1 MRNWSSAIQIF
12 YFTMIKSMLFASII
26 LFSSLILRGQ
36 NLVVNPSFEIANDSV
51 SLIPPGEFSATK
63 AMGWSM
69 PTRAQAT
76 LYGSIPTIA
85 TTNRAFNRWKFTAKT
100 GNNVIG
106 IMTYGSILT
115 DEKNELREYL
125 QGTLTKALTV
135 GQKYYVSYWVHFH
148 CEGSNNLG
156 VAFGKT
162 PLSTDSVFRLP
173 LKPNVINSTIVN
185 YSNSTVWEEVRDSFI
200 AREPYKYF
208 IIGNFLSNKETKV
221 QSNKYHYHKA
231 YLDEIKVEEATDS
244 KMPSRAF
251 DVVVE
256 NESVVS
262 NSNLKNNAQKNIE
275 QNASS
280 TTLSVL
286 PRSARSDN
294 SSVAMTKDQ
303 NSIDKSINNTSVA
316 NNSSSV
322 STPTASK
329 PVTTTPSESA
339 APTAVKGE
347 VLVLDK
353 VLFQFN
359 SATLEATSS
368 AQLDKLVAYLQ
379 RNPSMKI
386 LIKGHTSSE
395 GSEEYNQ
402 KLSENRSKSV
412 VDYLISKNIGKERL
426 TFKGF
431 GKSQP
436 IHTNGTEESRQQNRR
451 VEFEIIE

>member
-12 YFTMIKSMLFASII
+12 YFTMKKSMLFVSFIFI
-26 LFSSLILRGQ
+26 SSAILRGQ
-36 NLVVNPSFEIANDSV
+36 NLVVNPSFEIASDSV

-85 TTNRAFNRWKFTAKT
+85 TTNRALNRWKFTAKT

-173 LKPNVINSTIVN
+173 LKPNVINSSIIN
-185 YSNSTVWEEVRDSFI
+185 YSNSTIWQEVRDSFI
-200 AREPYKYF
+200 ARKPYKYF
-208 IIGNFLSNKETKV
+208 IIGNFLSNKETQV

-231 YLDEIKVEEATDS
+231 YLDEINVEEALDS
-244 KMPSRAF
+244 KMPSRTF
-251 DVVVE
+251 DVVVD
-256 NESVVS
+256 NESVAS
-262 NSNLKNNAQKNIE
+262 TSSIKNNAQKNIE
-275 QNASS
+275 QNAS
-280 TTLSVL
+280 TTIPSV
-286 PRSARSDN
+286 SN
-294 SSVAMTKDQ
+294 Q
-303 NSIDKSINNTSVA
+303 NSIEKSTINTTIS
-316 NNSSSV
+316 NNSTNN
-322 STPTASK
+322 STTVASK
-329 PVTTTPSESA
+329 PTSTPSTA
-339 APTAVKGE
+339 IPNAVKGE

-359 SATLEATSS
+359 SSTLESTSS
-368 AQLDKLVAYLQ
+368 AQLNKLVAYLQ
-379 RNPSMKI
+379 RNPTMKI
-386 LIKGHTSSE
+386 LVKGHTSIE

-412 VDYLISKNIGKERL
+412 VDYLISKNIGKDRL
-426 TFKGF
+426 TFKGY

>member
-1 MRNWSSAIQIF
+1 MK
-12 YFTMIKSMLFASII
+12 KSMLFALII
-26 LFSSLILRGQ
+26 LFSSTILRGQ
-36 NLVVNPSFEIANDSV
+36 NLVVNPSFEIADDSV

-85 TTNRAFNRWKFTAKT
+85 TTNRALNRWKFTAKT

-173 LKPNVINSTIVN
+173 LKPNVINSSIIN
-185 YSNSTVWEEVRDSFI
+185 YSNSIVWQEVRDSFI

-208 IIGNFLSNKETKV
+208 IIGNFLSNKETQV

-231 YLDEIKVEEATDS
+231 YLDEIKVEEASDS

-251 DVVVE
+251 DVVVD

-262 NSNLKNNAQKNIE
+262 NTNVKNNAQKNIE
-275 QNASS
+275 QNTPS
-280 TTLSVL
+280 TT
-286 PRSARSDN
+286 
-294 SSVAMTKDQ
+294 SSVNAP
-303 NSIDKSINNTSVA
+303 NSIEKSINNTSVV
-316 NNSSSV
+316 NNSTNI
-322 STPTASK
+322 STPNASK
-329 PVTTTPSESA
+329 QTTTPSTSSV
-339 APTAVKGE
+339 PNAVKGE

-359 SATLEATSS
+359 SATLESTSS

-379 RNPSMKI
+379 RNPTMKI
-386 LIKGHTSSE
+386 LVKGHTSSE

-412 VDYLISKNIGKERL
+412 VDYLILKNISKERL

-436 IHTNGTEESRQQNRR
+436 INPNGTEESRQQNRR

>member
-1 MRNWSSAIQIF
+1 MK
-12 YFTMIKSMLFASII
+12 KSMLLAISI
-26 LFSSLILRGQ
+26 LFSSSILRGQ
-36 NLVVNPSFEIANDSV
+36 NLVVNPSFEIASDSV

-85 TTNRAFNRWKFTAKT
+85 TSNRALNRWKFTAKT

-125 QGTLTKALTV
+125 QGTLTKTLTV

-173 LKPNVINSTIVN
+173 LKPNVINSSIIN
-185 YSNSTVWEEVRDSFI
+185 YSNSTIWQEVRDSFI
-200 AREPYKYF
+200 AREPYKNF
-208 IIGNFLSNKETKV
+208 IIGNFFSNKDTKV

-231 YLDEIKVEEATDS
+231 YLDEIKVEEALDS
-244 KMPSRAF
+244 KMPSRTF
-251 DVVVE
+251 DVVAD
-256 NESVVS
+256 NESVSS
-262 NSNLKNNAQKNIE
+262 NTNVKNNTQKNIE

-280 TTLSVL
+280 TTPSVNA
-286 PRSARSDN
+286 P
-294 SSVAMTKDQ
+294 
-303 NSIDKSINNTSVA
+303 NSIEKSINNTPVI
-316 NNSSSV
+316 NSSATV
-322 STPTASK
+322 STPNVSK
-329 PVTTTPSESA
+329 SATTTSSTSSIPN
-339 APTAVKGE
+339 AVKGE

-368 AQLDKLVAYLQ
+368 AQLNKLVAYLQ
-379 RNPSMKI
+379 RNPTMKI
-386 LIKGHTSSE
+386 LVKGHTSSE

-426 TFKGF
+426 AFKGF
-431 GKSQP
+431 GKSQLVN
-436 IHTNGTEESRQQNRR
+436 TNGTEESRQQNRR

>member
-1 MRNWSSAIQIF
+1 MTINL
-12 YFTMIKSMLFASII
+12 YFTMKKSILFASFI
-26 LFSSLILRGQ
+26 LISSSILRGQ
-36 NLVVNPSFEIANDSV
+36 NLVVNPSFEIASDSV

-100 GNNVIG
+100 GNNVVG
-106 IMTYGSILT
+106 IMTYGSILA

-156 VAFGKT
+156 IAFGKT

-173 LKPNVINSTIVN
+173 LKPNIINSSIIN
-185 YSNSTVWEEVRDSFI
+185 YSNSTIWQEVRDSFI

-208 IIGNFLSNKETKV
+208 IIGNFFSNKETQV

-231 YLDEIKVEEATDS
+231 YLDEIKVEEAS
-244 KMPSRAF
+244 NAKMPSRAF
-251 DVVVE
+251 DVVVD
-256 NESVVS
+256 NESVAS
-262 NSNLKNNAQKNIE
+262 NANVKNNAQKDIE
-275 QNASS
+275 PNASS
-280 TTLSVL
+280 ITPLV
-286 PRSARSDN
+286 A
-294 SSVAMTKDQ
+294 SSVAMTNDP
-303 NSIDKSINNTSVA
+303 NSTKTSTVNKPDS
-316 NNSSSV
+316 NNSVNIS
-322 STPTASK
+322 
-329 PVTTTPSESA
+329 TTTALKPTSTTI
-339 APTAVKGE
+339 PTAVKGE

-368 AQLDKLVAYLQ
+368 AQLNKLVAYLQ

-386 LIKGHTSSE
+386 LVKGHTSSE

-436 IHTNGTEESRQQNRR
+436 IDTNGTEESRHQNRR

>member
-1 MRNWSSAIQIF
+1 
-12 YFTMIKSMLFASII
+12 MIKFIFFVTII
-26 LFSSLILRGQ
+26 FLNVVLLRGQ
-36 NLVVNPSFEIANDSV
+36 NLVVNPSFEIASDSV

-125 QGTLTKALTV
+125 QGTLTKPLTV

-156 VAFGKT
+156 VAFGKA

-173 LKPNVINSTIVN
+173 LKPNVINSSIIN
-185 YSNSTVWEEVRDSFI
+185 YSNSTVWQEVRDSFI
-200 AREPYKYF
+200 ARESYKYF
-208 IIGNFLSNKETKV
+208 IIGNFLSNKETQV

-231 YLDEIKVEEATDS
+231 YLDEIKVEEASDA
-244 KMPSRAF
+244 KMPSRTF
-251 DVVVE
+251 DVVVDNE
-256 NESVVS
+256 NIAS
-262 NSNLKNNAQKNIE
+262 NTNVKNNAQKNIE
-275 QNASS
+275 PN
-280 TTLSVL
+280 
-286 PRSARSDN
+286 
-294 SSVAMTKDQ
+294 
-303 NSIDKSINNTSVA
+303 
-316 NNSSSV
+316 
-322 STPTASK
+322 TAS
-329 PVTTTPSESA
+329 TTPSVNDPNSSQKSTVNKPESNNSVNISTTTILK
-339 APTAVKGE
+339 PTSTTIPNAVKGE

-359 SATLEATSS
+359 SATLETTSS
-368 AQLDKLVAYLQ
+368 AQLNKLVAYLQ
-379 RNPSMKI
+379 RNPTMKI
-386 LIKGHTSSE
+386 LVKGHTSSE

-436 IHTNGTEESRQQNRR
+436 IHTNGSEESKQQNRR

>member
-1 MRNWSSAIQIF
+1 
-12 YFTMIKSMLFASII
+12 MLFASII

-36 NLVVNPSFEIANDSV
+36 NLVVNPSFEIASDSV

-85 TTNRAFNRWKFTAKT
+85 TTNRALNRWKFTAKT
-100 GNNVIG
+100 GNNVVG

-173 LKPNVINSTIVN
+173 LKPNVINSSIVN
-185 YSNSTVWEEVRDSFI
+185 YSNSTIWQEVRDSFI

-231 YLDEIKVEEATDS
+231 YLDEIKVEEATDA
-244 KMPSRAF
+244 KMPSRTF

-256 NESVVS
+256 NENVVS
-262 NSNLKNNAQKNIE
+262 NSNVKNISQKNIE
-275 QNASS
+275 QNAS
-280 TTLSVL
+280 TITPSV
-286 PRSARSDN
+286 SN
-294 SSVAMTKDQ
+294 Q
-303 NSIDKSINNTSVA
+303 NSIDKSINNTLIS
-316 NNSSSV
+316 NNSSNV

-329 PVTTTPSESA
+329 PVIAAPSLSTT
-339 APTAVKGE
+339 PTAVKGE

-353 VLFQFN
+353 VLFHFN

-379 RNPSMKI
+379 RNPTMKI
-386 LIKGHTSSE
+386 LVKGHTSSE

-412 VDYLISKNIGKERL
+412 VDYLISKNISKERL

-436 IHTNGTEESRQQNRR
+436 INTNGSEESRQQNRR

>member
-1 MRNWSSAIQIF
+1 
-12 YFTMIKSMLFASII
+12 MLFALITF
-26 LFSSLILRGQ
+26 FSLPILRGQ

-85 TTNRAFNRWKFTAKT
+85 TTNRALNRWKFTAKT

-173 LKPNVINSTIVN
+173 LKPNVINSSIIN
-185 YSNSTVWEEVRDSFI
+185 YSNSTVWQEVRDSFI

-208 IIGNFLSNKETKV
+208 IIGNFFSNKETKV

-231 YLDEIKVEEATDS
+231 YLDEINVEEASDS

-251 DVVVE
+251 DVVVD
-256 NESVVS
+256 NESVAS
-262 NSNLKNNAQKNIE
+262 NANVKNNAQKNIE
-275 QNASS
+275 QNAAS
-280 TTLSVL
+280 TTPLV
-286 PRSARSDN
+286 A
-294 SSVAMTKDQ
+294 SSVAMTNAS
-303 NSIDKSINNTSVA
+303 NSIEKSNNNTSVA
-316 NNSSSV
+316 NNSANV
-322 STPTASK
+322 STSNASK
-329 PVTTTPSESA
+329 PATATPSTSSI
-339 APTAVKGE
+339 PTAVKGE

-353 VLFQFN
+353 VLFHFN
-359 SATLEATSS
+359 SATLEGTSS

-379 RNPSMKI
+379 QNPAMKI

-431 GKSQP
+431 GKSQL
-436 IHTNGTEESRQQNRR
+436 INTNGTEESRQQNRR

>member
-1 MRNWSSAIQIF
+1 M
-12 YFTMIKSMLFASII
+12 
-26 LFSSLILRGQ
+26 
-36 NLVVNPSFEIANDSV
+36 VNPSFEIASDSV

-100 GNNVIG
+100 GNNVVG
-106 IMTYGSILT
+106 IMTYGSILA

-156 VAFGKT
+156 IAFGKT

-173 LKPNVINSTIVN
+173 LKPNIINSSIIN
-185 YSNSTVWEEVRDSFI
+185 YSNSTIWQEVRDSFI

-208 IIGNFLSNKETKV
+208 IIGNFFSNKETQV

-231 YLDEIKVEEATDS
+231 YLDEIKVEEASDA

-251 DVVVE
+251 DVVVD
-256 NESVVS
+256 NESVAS
-262 NSNLKNNAQKNIE
+262 NANVKNNAQKNIE
-275 QNASS
+275 PNASS
-280 TTLSVL
+280 ITPLV
-286 PRSARSDN
+286 A
-294 SSVAMTKDQ
+294 SSVAMTNDP
-303 NSIDKSINNTSVA
+303 NSTKTSTVNKPDS
-316 NNSSSV
+316 NNSV
-322 STPTASK
+322 NISTTNALKPTS
-329 PVTTTPSESA
+329 TTI
-339 APTAVKGE
+339 PTAVKGE

-368 AQLDKLVAYLQ
+368 AQLNKLVAYLQ

-386 LIKGHTSSE
+386 LVKGHTSSE

-436 IHTNGTEESRQQNRR
+436 IDTNGTEESRHQNRR

>member
-1 MRNWSSAIQIF
+1 
-12 YFTMIKSMLFASII
+12 MLFAYFI
-26 LFSSLILRGQ
+26 LFSSVILRGQ
-36 NLVVNPSFEIANDSV
+36 NLVVNPSFEIASDSV

-63 AMGWSM
+63 AMGWSL

-85 TTNRAFNRWKFTAKT
+85 TTNRAMNRWKFTAKT

-135 GQKYYVSYWVHFH
+135 GQKYYVSYWIHFH

-173 LKPNVINSTIVN
+173 LKPNVINSSIIN
-185 YSNSTVWEEVRDSFI
+185 YSNSTIWQEVRDSFI

-231 YLDEIKVEEATDS
+231 YLDEIKVEEAWDA

-251 DVVVE
+251 DVVVD
-256 NESVVS
+256 NGSVAS
-262 NSNLKNNAQKNIE
+262 NAKSNTPKKEE
-275 QNASS
+275 QNSTSLTALVASS
-280 TTLSVL
+280 I
-286 PRSARSDN
+286 
-294 SSVAMTKDQ
+294 AMTNDTHSSQ
-303 NSIDKSINNTSVA
+303 ISTVNMPVYNNSVNTS
-316 NNSSSV
+316 
-322 STPTASK
+322 TIFASK
-329 PVTTTPSESA
+329 PTTSSTA
-339 APTAVKGE
+339 VPTAVKGE
-347 VLVLDK
+347 ILVLDK
-353 VLFQFN
+353 VLFHFN

-379 RNPSMKI
+379 RNPTMKI
-386 LIKGHTSSE
+386 LVKGHTSSE

-402 KLSENRSKSV
+402 KLSKNRSKSV
-412 VDYLISKNIGKERL
+412 VDYLISKNIGKDRL
-426 TFKGF
+426 SFKGF

-436 IHTNGTEESRQQNRR
+436 INMNGTEESRQQNRR

>member
-1 MRNWSSAIQIF
+1 
-12 YFTMIKSMLFASII
+12 MLFALII
-26 LFSSLILRGQ
+26 LFSSPILRGQ
-36 NLVVNPSFEIANDSV
+36 NLVVNPSFEIADDSV

-85 TTNRAFNRWKFTAKT
+85 TTNRAMNRWKFTAKT

-125 QGTLTKALTV
+125 QGTLTKSLTV

-173 LKPNVINSTIVN
+173 LKPNVINSSIIN
-185 YSNSTVWEEVRDSFI
+185 YSNSEVWQEVRDSFI

-208 IIGNFLSNKETKV
+208 IIGNFFSNKETQV

-231 YLDEIKVEEATDS
+231 YLDEIKVEEANDS

-251 DVVVE
+251 DVVVD
-256 NESVVS
+256 NETIAS
-262 NSNLKNNAQKNIE
+262 NSNVKNNNQKNIE
-275 QNASS
+275 QNAAS
-280 TTLSVL
+280 TTPSVNA
-286 PRSARSDN
+286 PI
-294 SSVAMTKDQ
+294 
-303 NSIDKSINNTSVA
+303 SIEKSNNNTSVV
-316 NNSSSV
+316 NNSASV
-322 STPTASK
+322 STPIASK
-329 PVTTTPSESA
+329 PATATPSASSI
-339 APTAVKGE
+339 PNAVKGE

-359 SATLEATSS
+359 SATLESTSS
-368 AQLDKLVAYLQ
+368 AQLNKLVAYLQ
-379 RNPSMKI
+379 RNPAMKI
-386 LIKGHTSSE
+386 LVKGHTSIE

-412 VDYLISKNIGKERL
+412 VDYLISKNIGRERL

-436 IHTNGTEESRQQNRR
+436 INTNGSEESRQQNRR

>member
-1 MRNWSSAIQIF
+1 M
-12 YFTMIKSMLFASII
+12 T
-26 LFSSLILRGQ
+26 ILRGQ
-36 NLVVNPSFEIANDSV
+36 NLVVNPSFEIADDSV

-85 TTNRAFNRWKFTAKT
+85 TTNRALNRWKFTAKT
-100 GNNVIG
+100 GNNVMG

-156 VAFGKT
+156 VTFGKT

-173 LKPNVINSTIVN
+173 LKPNVINSSIIN

-208 IIGNFLSNKETKV
+208 IIGNFFSNKETKV

-231 YLDEIKVEEATDS
+231 YLDEIKVEEASDA

-251 DVVVE
+251 DVVVD
-256 NESVVS
+256 NESVAS
-262 NSNLKNNAQKNIE
+262 NSNVKNNNQKNIE
-275 QNASS
+275 QNAPSS
-280 TTLSVL
+280 TPSVKEL
-286 PRSARSDN
+286 
-294 SSVAMTKDQ
+294 
-303 NSIDKSINNTSVA
+303 NSIEKSSKNESVA

-322 STPTASK
+322 STSATTKPLTVDTQASTA
-329 PVTTTPSESA
+329 PN
-339 APTAVKGE
+339 AVKGE

-359 SATLEATSS
+359 SATLENTSS

-426 TFKGF
+426 SFNGY

-436 IHTNGTEESRQQNRR
+436 INTNGSEGSRQQNRR

>member
-1 MRNWSSAIQIF
+1 MTINL
-12 YFTMIKSMLFASII
+12 YFTMKKSILFASFI
-26 LFSSLILRGQ
+26 LISSSILRGQ
-36 NLVVNPSFEIANDSV
+36 NLVVNPSFEIASDSV

-100 GNNVIG
+100 GNNVVG

-156 VAFGKT
+156 IAFGKT

-173 LKPNVINSTIVN
+173 LKPNIINSSIIN
-185 YSNSTVWEEVRDSFI
+185 YSNSTIWQEVRDSFI

-208 IIGNFLSNKETKV
+208 IIGNFFSNKETQV

-231 YLDEIKVEEATDS
+231 YLDEIKVEEASDA

-251 DVVVE
+251 DVVVD
-256 NESVVS
+256 NESVAS
-262 NSNLKNNAQKNIE
+262 NANVKNNAQKNIE
-275 QNASS
+275 PNASS
-280 TTLSVL
+280 ITPLV
-286 PRSARSDN
+286 A
-294 SSVAMTKDQ
+294 SSVAMTNDP
-303 NSIDKSINNTSVA
+303 NSTKTSTVNKPDS
-316 NNSSSV
+316 NNSVNV
-322 STPTASK
+322 STTTALKPT
-329 PVTTTPSESA
+329 TI
-339 APTAVKGE
+339 PTAVKGE

-368 AQLDKLVAYLQ
+368 AQLNKLVAYLQ

-386 LIKGHTSSE
+386 LVKGHTSSE

-436 IHTNGTEESRQQNRR
+436 IHTNGMEESRQQNRR

>member
-1 MRNWSSAIQIF
+1 MK
-12 YFTMIKSMLFASII
+12 KSMLFALII
-26 LFSSLILRGQ
+26 LFSSTILRGQ
-36 NLVVNPSFEIANDSV
+36 NLVVNPSFEIADDSV

-85 TTNRAFNRWKFTAKT
+85 TTNRALNRWKFTAKT

-173 LKPNVINSTIVN
+173 LKPNVINSSIIN
-185 YSNSTVWEEVRDSFI
+185 YSNSTVWEEIRDSFI

-208 IIGNFLSNKETKV
+208 IIGNFLSNKETQV

-231 YLDEIKVEEATDS
+231 YLDEIKVEEALDS

-251 DVVVE
+251 DVVVD

-262 NSNLKNNAQKNIE
+262 NTNVKNNAQKNIE
-275 QNASS
+275 QNTPS
-280 TTLSVL
+280 TT
-286 PRSARSDN
+286 
-294 SSVAMTKDQ
+294 SSVHAP
-303 NSIDKSINNTSVA
+303 NSIEKSINNTSVV
-316 NNSSSV
+316 NNSTNI
-322 STPTASK
+322 STPNASK
-329 PVTTTPSESA
+329 QTTTPSTSSV
-339 APTAVKGE
+339 PNAVKGE

-359 SATLEATSS
+359 SATLESTSS
-368 AQLDKLVAYLQ
+368 AQLDKLVSYLQ
-379 RNPSMKI
+379 RNPTMKI
-386 LIKGHTSSE
+386 LIKGHTSTE

-436 IHTNGTEESRQQNRR
+436 INPNGTEESRQQNRR

>member
-12 YFTMIKSMLFASII
+12 YFTMIKSMLFVTTIFLNVA
-26 LFSSLILRGQ
+26 ILRGQ
-36 NLVVNPSFEIANDSV
+36 NLVVNPSFEIADDSI

-85 TTNRAFNRWKFTAKT
+85 TTNRALNRWKFTAKT

-125 QGTLTKALTV
+125 QGTLMKALTV

-162 PLSTDSVFRLP
+162 ALSTDSVFRLP
-173 LKPNVINSTIVN
+173 LKPNVINSSIIN
-185 YSNSTVWEEVRDSFI
+185 YSNSTIWQEVRDSFI

-231 YLDEIKVEEATDS
+231 YLDEINVEEASDS

-256 NESVVS
+256 NESVAS
-262 NSNLKNNAQKNIE
+262 NSNVKNNTQKNIE
-275 QNASS
+275 PNAAS
-280 TTLSVL
+280 TTPSVNT
-286 PRSARSDN
+286 PI
-294 SSVAMTKDQ
+294 
-303 NSIDKSINNTSVA
+303 SIEKSNNNTSVV
-316 NNSSSV
+316 NNSANV
-322 STPTASK
+322 STPNASK
-329 PVTTTPSESA
+329 PATTIPSASSI
-339 APTAVKGE
+339 PNAVKGE

-353 VLFQFN
+353 VLFQYN

-368 AQLDKLVAYLQ
+368 AQLNKLVAYLQ
-379 RNPSMKI
+379 RNPTMKI

-395 GSEEYNQ
+395 GSDEYNQ

-436 IHTNGTEESRQQNRR
+436 INTNGTEESRQQNRR

>member
-1 MRNWSSAIQIF
+1 MP
-12 YFTMIKSMLFASII
+12 
-26 LFSSLILRGQ
+26 ILRGQ
-36 NLVVNPSFEIANDSV
+36 NLVVNPSFEIADDSV

-85 TTNRAFNRWKFTAKT
+85 TTNRAMNRWKFTAKT

-173 LKPNVINSTIVN
+173 LKPNVINSSIIN
-185 YSNSTVWEEVRDSFI
+185 YSNSTIWQEVRDSFI

-208 IIGNFLSNKETKV
+208 IIGNFLSNKETQV

-244 KMPSRAF
+244 KMPSRTF

-256 NESVVS
+256 NETVVS
-262 NSNLKNNAQKNIE
+262 NSNVKNNTQKNIE
-275 QNASS
+275 QNTAS
-280 TTLSVL
+280 TTPSVNE
-286 PRSARSDN
+286 PN
-294 SSVAMTKDQ
+294 SSQKRTV
-303 NSIDKSINNTSVA
+303 NPPIS
-316 NNSSSV
+316 NNSTINSTTV
-322 STPTASK
+322 ALKPTPTAV
-329 PVTTTPSESA
+329 PN
-339 APTAVKGE
+339 AVKGE

-368 AQLDKLVAYLQ
+368 AQLNKLVAYLQ
-379 RNPSMKI
+379 RNPTMKI
-386 LIKGHTSSE
+386 LVKGHTSSE

-402 KLSENRSKSV
+402 KLSESRSKSV

-436 IHTNGTEESRQQNRR
+436 IHTDGTEESRQQNRR